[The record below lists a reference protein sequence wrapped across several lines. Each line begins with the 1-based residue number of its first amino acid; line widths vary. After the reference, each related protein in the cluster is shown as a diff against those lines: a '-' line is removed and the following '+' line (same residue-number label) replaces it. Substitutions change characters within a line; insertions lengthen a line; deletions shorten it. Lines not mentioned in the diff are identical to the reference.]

1 MFVRVGFALVLM
13 LIIVI
18 VLVTMIA
25 IVMMPFSMMM
35 VMVMIVMM
43 VVMMMVM
50 IMMIVLVI
58 VIVVMLVFMLMFMP
72 MIMVVP
78 VVVVVM
84 MMMVLMGMR
93 MLGRNMR
100 MACFPFRDILVHRT
114 DDDPQHVR
122 SVRQIAGSG
131 SVPDGLD
138 DHRRQPFGEVVYDA
152 GDDPG
157 PRRRSHL
164 HRIVGRGDRQA
175 AHHLERSRCRNRV

>member
-1 MFVRVGFALVLM
+1 LETKLRCLMFVRVGFALVL
-13 LIIVI
+13 LLVIVI
-18 VLVTMIA
+18 VLVLVT
-25 IVMMPFSMMM
+25 MPFSMMM

-43 VVMMMVM
+43 VMVVMIVMMVIMM
-50 IMMIVLVI
+50 IMM
-58 VIVVMLVFMLMFMP
+58 MLVFMPMI

-84 MMMVLMGMR
+84 MMLLMGVR

-122 SVRQIAGSG
+122 PVRQIAGTG

-152 GDDPG
+152 GHDPG
-157 PRRRSHL
+157 PGRRSHL
-164 HRIVGRGDRQA
+164 HRIVGRRDRQT
-175 AHHLERSRCRNRV
+175 AHHLERSRRRNGV